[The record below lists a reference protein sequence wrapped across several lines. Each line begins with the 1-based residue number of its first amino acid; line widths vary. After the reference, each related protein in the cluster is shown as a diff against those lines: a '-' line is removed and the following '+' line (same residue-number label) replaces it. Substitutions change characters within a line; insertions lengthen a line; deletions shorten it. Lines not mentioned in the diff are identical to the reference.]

1 VTATPDGSFEEA
13 FEALFARAYRV
24 ALRILGHS
32 GEAEDVAAEALARA
46 LRSWR
51 RVALRSPEAWVVR
64 VTTNLAI
71 DVVRRRKW
79 MGDSAGVADAR
90 VDGAARGDDADT
102 RLALREMLH
111 SLPRRQRD
119 VLALR
124 YLADL
129 SEADTAAVLGIAP
142 GTVKRHANRGVER
155 MRRRLGDNG
164 DSKEVVSVAW

>member
-1 VTATPDGSFEEA
+1 MSFEEC
-13 FEALFARAYRV
+13 FEALFTRAYHV
-24 ALRILGHS
+24 AFRILGHS
-32 GEAEDVAAEALARA
+32 GEAEDAAAEAMART

-51 RVALRSPEAWVVR
+51 RVRSMQSPEAWVVR

-79 MGDSAGVADAR
+79 VGQESPGRSEA
-90 VDGAARGDDADT
+90 AARADDADT
-102 RLALREMLH
+102 RLALRELLQ

-129 SEADTAAVLGIAP
+129 SEADTATVLGIAP
-142 GTVKRHANRGVER
+142 GTVKRHANRGIS
-155 MRRRLGDNG
+155 RLRKRLSEGVDG
-164 DSKEVVSVAW
+164 TESKEVQVAW

>member
-1 VTATPDGSFEEA
+1 MSFEEC
-13 FEALFARAYRV
+13 FEALFTRAYHV
-24 ALRILGHS
+24 AFRILGHS
-32 GEAEDVAAEALARA
+32 GEAEDAAAEAMARA

-51 RVALRSPEAWVVR
+51 RVRVHDSPEAWVVR
-64 VTTNLAI
+64 VATNLAI

-79 MGDSAGVADAR
+79 AGDEPAAATA
-90 VDGAARGDDADT
+90 AARSAAAPDDADT
-102 RLALREMLH
+102 RLALRQLLH

-142 GTVKRHANRGVER
+142 GTVKRHANRGITR
-155 MRRRLGDNG
+155 MRRRLAEGADAA
-164 DSKEVVSVAW
+164 DAKEVRVAW